1 MTPNPILEEIY
12 AAREELL
19 AEHQGDVHAYV
30 REARR
35 RALASGRLIAGPKH
49 GERQASK
56 DSPQGAAN
64 AAARTSEEAVYGADA
79 SAAR

>member
-35 RALASGRLIAGPKH
+35 RALASGRPLAAPKQ
-49 GERQASK
+49 GERQNSK
-56 DSPQGAAN
+56 DSPQGTAN
-64 AAARTSEEAVYGADA
+64 AAVRTSVETIDGADA